1 MVGGATVFVG
11 GVIVNKLRGR
21 ARAINNT
28 TLMIRIAA
36 TTRINLLI
44 GSAGIVIILPLHPI
58 IICMNNQ
65 RTTSPLKIGLNV
77 IQWFASSICHMTIL
91 YIKHVSHDD
100 GLHQACVT

>member
-1 MVGGATVFVG
+1 MVGGATLFVG
-11 GVIVNKLRGR
+11 GVLVNKLRGR

-36 TTRINLLI
+36 TIGVSLPI

-77 IQWFASSICHMTIL
+77 IQWFASSM
-91 YIKHVSHDD
+91 SHDD
-100 GLHQACVT
+100 GLHPAYVT